1 MNKAP
6 LITPYIRAEIK
17 DDILYF
23 TYLPGVV
30 ITSDIAKEIVK
41 ERLEYVEGI
50 KYPVLVM
57 GEGLRSMDKQARDY
71 FSNEGIRDILA
82 GALLVN
88 SVYTEFFGNF
98 FLRITKPAIPAKIF
112 TDEKKALE
120 WLQQFKP
127 QAVAA
132 VS

>member
-1 MNKAP
+1 MNKSP
-6 LITPYIRAEIK
+6 LTTPYTRAEIK

-30 ITSDIAKEIVK
+30 ITLDIAKEVVK
-41 ERLEYVEGI
+41 KRLEYVEGI
-50 KYPVLVM
+50 KYPVIVM

-71 FSNEGIRDILA
+71 LSSEGIRDIIA

-98 FLRITKPAIPAKIF
+98 FLRITKPAIPARVF
-112 TDEKKALE
+112 TDEKRALE

-127 QAVAA
+127 QPVMAD
-132 VS
+132 S